1 MAAAASQDPPASS
14 AFILQ
19 PADYITREIGTFAT
33 PSEGLRLA
41 HVDPVGKDERCR
53 RSGRTYLC
61 GHYAWQSWNSLLS
74 RSDLNCRRIA
84 PASERISCTLADG
97 TDLAAWLLRSGWAR
111 AGSDAPDAYR
121 QLEAEARAKAIGIFS
136 NP

>member
-1 MAAAASQDPPASS
+1 MAAAASQDPPATQT
-14 AFILQ
+14 FTLQ
-19 PADYITREIGTFAT
+19 PGDYVTHEIGTFAT

-61 GHYAWQSWNSLLS
+61 GHYAWQSWNNLLATS
-74 RSDLNCRRIA
+74 PLSCRRIA
-84 PASERISCTLADG
+84 PASGRISCTLADG

-111 AGSDAPDAYR
+111 TAPDAPDTYR
-121 QLEAEARAKAIGIFS
+121 QIEAEARAKAIGIFS
-136 NP
+136 KP